1 MKPLFSWAAEKFD
14 RVAFFMPSYVAL
26 FYAAASGSGNMQQ
39 LQQHEQKKKKKSRM
53 QVTVPCA

>member
-39 LQQHEQKKKKKSRM
+39 QQHEQKKKKSRM